1 MWIKFLAYKSGI
13 FLFICGLNT
22 PPVTEEYTEL
32 NGRNLVSNKLLKT
45 GKELALA
52 YLG

>member
-1 MWIKFLAYKSGI
+1 MWIKFLEYKSEI

-32 NGRNLVSNKLLKT
+32 NGKNLVSNKLAKAW
-45 GKELALA
+45 KEMAVTC
-52 YLG
+52 LG

>member
-1 MWIKFLAYKSGI
+1 MWIKFLAYKYGI
-13 FLFICGLNT
+13 VLFIRGLNT

-32 NGRNLVSNKLLKT
+32 NGKNLFSNKLVMT
-45 GKELALA
+45 WKEFALA